1 LQDDLSLRLL
11 LLEHFVE
18 LQVQV
23 AVQGLDEQLSRSLQD
38 VEDLDLRETVG
49 VVRNP

>member
-1 LQDDLSLRLL
+1 MEIKTVCEWSVLQDDLSLRLL

-23 AVQGLDEQLSRSLQD
+23 AVQGLYEQLSGCLED
-38 VEDLDLRETVG
+38 VEG
-49 VVRNP
+49 P